1 MTNDKEKAVEL
12 IIVLQEDEI
21 TFQQLKQEYL
31 NQQQAAQNEQEEEEE
46 DEEEEKMNEEQMQY
60 MLALGQAIQVPENI
74 QLKQYKMVLKLTYLI
89 TQLKVILVRMDL
101 KMGVGK
107 IAAQTGHAVLGAYKE
122 SINQGDQYAVNV
134 TNWECQGQP
143 KIVLKVNSLEQ
154 LLELQKKASEA
165 QLITDVIHDFGK
177 TQVEPNTITVCSIGP
192 APSEEID
199 KITGALKLL

>member
-74 QLKQYKMVLKLTYLI
+74 QLKQYKMV
-89 TQLKVILVRMDL
+89 ILVRMDL

-143 KIVLKVNSLEQ
+143 KIC
-154 LLELQKKASEA
+154 LLYTSPSPRDRQKSRM
-165 QLITDVIHDFGK
+165 
-177 TQVEPNTITVCSIGP
+177 
-192 APSEEID
+192 PSS
-199 KITGALKLL
+199 A

>member
-74 QLKQYKMVLKLTYLI
+74 QLKQYKM
-89 TQLKVILVRMDL
+89 VILVRMDL